1 MTSRVHDDRLQKIQH
16 TKLFERP
23 TVLFYRGRRYACS
36 CGKRFSEPVTFVDS
50 YQRYSKEW
58 NQLVKIRSTQEG
70 TFTQVARQQ
79 GYSILTVMR
88 RFKTLIL
95 ETEEHRQLPRHV
107 AIDEYKGDTDAGKFQ
122 LLIANA
128 ETKEPI
134 DILPDRR
141 KDMIKLYFQKH
152 GWNVEIVV
160 MHMSSS
166 FRAAIEEAIERPII
180 IADRFHFVRY
190 V

>member
-1 MTSRVHDDRLQKIQH
+1 
-16 TKLFERP
+16 
-23 TVLFYRGRRYACS
+23 
-36 CGKRFSEPVTFVDS
+36 
-50 YQRYSKEW
+50 
-58 NQLVKIRSTQEG
+58 
-70 TFTQVARQQ
+70 
-79 GYSILTVMR
+79 MR
-88 RFKTLIL
+88 RFKTLIP
-95 ETEEHRQLPRHV
+95 ETEERRQLPRHV

-141 KDMIKLYFQKH
+141 KDTIKRYFQKY

-160 MHMSSS
+160 MDMSSS
-166 FRAAIEEAIERPII
+166 FRAAIEEAIERAAIEEAIERPII

-190 V
+190 VYWSLDTVRRTVQKTWHSYNRKSMKRSRSILYKLSLS